1 MRDVAHVNIAILNR
15 IRFNRAALIC
25 TVFYCFGLACCCL
38 LQIEQEKLASLKKI
52 DDEKKEK
59 ENKENRER
67 ESPRR

>member
-1 MRDVAHVNIAILNR
+1 
-15 IRFNRAALIC
+15 
-25 TVFYCFGLACCCL
+25 

-59 ENKENRER
+59 ENRER